1 MPDETL
7 DIRTTRIKDTLY
19 IALSG
24 ELDMDNAEDVVC
36 LRKVIKD
43 PTLTSVELDLTGL
56 TYLDSVGLMQ
66 VARFYRSARSHLA
79 PLTVHVCDGS
89 QVQRVLRLIGAGDL
103 FAVVPE
109 ARSPGR
115 S

>member
-1 MPDETL
+1 
-7 DIRTTRIKDTLY
+7 
-19 IALSG
+19 
-24 ELDMDNAEDVVC
+24 
-36 LRKVIKD
+36 
-43 PTLTSVELDLTGL
+43 
-56 TYLDSVGLMQ
+56 MQ